1 MNDLPTQASLLT
13 PLEYYNL
20 IRSRIEHEDNHIVQR
35 HSWMVASQ
43 SFLFAAYATVLNGL
57 TASPA
62 PGAQGFTNQQMLLFR
77 LIPIVGVMTCGL
89 IYVSIIAAVKAM
101 TKLRH
106 SYHSRFGE
114 EEVNLPEIQ
123 TATLVRRSG
132 LSAPVVLPLVFIAV
146 WLFLWI
152 RGLG

>member
-1 MNDLPTQASLLT
+1 MKDAPTQPAVLA

-62 PGAQGFTNQQMLLFR
+62 PGAQGVTNQQMLLFR
-77 LIPIVGVMTCGL
+77 LIPIVGVLTCGL

-101 TKLRH
+101 TRLRH
-106 SYHSRFGE
+106 SYHSRFTE
-114 EEVNLPEIQ
+114 EEANLPEIQ
-123 TATLVRRSG
+123 TTTLIRRGG
-132 LSAPVVLPLVFIAV
+132 LSAPVVLPPVFIAV

>member
-1 MNDLPTQASLLT
+1 MKDAPTQSSVLA

-57 TASPA
+57 TASLSPR
-62 PGAQGFTNQQMLLFR
+62 AQAVASQQTLLFR
-77 LIPIVGVMTCGL
+77 LIPIVGVLTCGL
-89 IYVSIIAAVKAM
+89 IYVSIIAAVQAM
-101 TKLRH
+101 TRLRR
-106 SYHSRFGE
+106 SYHSRFSE
-114 EEVNLPEIQ
+114 EEANLLEIQ
-123 TATLVRRSG
+123 TSALIRRSG
-132 LSAPVVLPLVFIAV
+132 LSAPVVLPPVFIAV

-152 RGLG
+152 HGVG